1 MGIFLYICVIFYG
14 KNESHYMIMLYQNL
28 CHKEAWYTGTE
39 LYIYIYIYI
48 YIYDSDIFEQ

>member
-14 KNESHYMIMLYQNL
+14 KNESHFMIMLYQNL

-39 LYIYIYIYI
+39 LYVKI
-48 YIYDSDIFEQ
+48 YIYDSDIFEP